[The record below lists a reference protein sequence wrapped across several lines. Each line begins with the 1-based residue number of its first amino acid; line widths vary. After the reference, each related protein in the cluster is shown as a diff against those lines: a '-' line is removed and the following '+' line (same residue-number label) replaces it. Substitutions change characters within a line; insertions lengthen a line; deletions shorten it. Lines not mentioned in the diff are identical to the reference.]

1 MEGPLAEVLFF
12 GCSNIDKIVKL
23 LYYLIM
29 SSKHK
34 YTVEM
39 SWKIHRILN
48 KFQRLESTPIQLG
61 SGRAITHKE
70 LHVIQAIGEIK
81 QINIT
86 EIGSHFGVTKS
97 AASQV
102 VSKLV
107 KKGLVAKELAPHSG
121 KEFQLT
127 LTESGWEAYKLHENH
142 HSKNIRKIADRLSSF
157 STDQIVTTSNMLDV
171 IEGVVDERL
180 ADE

>member
-1 MEGPLAEVLFF
+1 
-12 GCSNIDKIVKL
+12 
-23 LYYLIM
+23 
-29 SSKHK
+29 
-34 YTVEM
+34 M

-48 KFQRLESTPIQLG
+48 KFQRLESTSIQLG
-61 SGRAITHKE
+61 SGKAITHKE

-86 EIGSHFGVTKS
+86 KIGAHFGVTKS

-102 VSKLV
+102 ISKLV
-107 KKGLVAKELAPHSG
+107 QKGLVTKEQSVHSG

-127 LTESGWEAYKLHENH
+127 LTELGWEAYKLHENH
-142 HSKNIRKIADRLSSF
+142 HGKNIREIAKRLSSF
-157 STDQIVTTSNMLDV
+157 SITQIATTSNLLDV

-180 ADE
+180 AEE